1 MVVELTV
8 TALDAAANKNDV
20 MNIWRANANIYK
32 IIEQQDSAAYEEL
45 TATFKTYKESFDG
58 N

>member
-8 TALDAAANKNDV
+8 TALDSAASKNDV

-32 IIEQQDSAAYEEL
+32 IIEQQDAEAYAQM
-45 TATFKTYKESFDG
+45 TDTFKTYKESFDG